1 MTHPGMVR
9 PPGQPAPNS
18 GRTSYEQS
26 DVLSLMHVF
35 EPPPDGFQPHTAD
48 EAVLRRHGFPRR
60 PDPQREPRLAQLWHR
75 AMSWPTQFTRA
86 ELAIDPVMSQRD
98 PLRRS
103 AAANGHGD
111 FQPGG
116 WGGVVVETASLGF
129 SPAEP
134 AKTVFAQWAVP
145 GIWPASD
152 PSGPITAGF
161 WVGLDGFTNG
171 QVLQA
176 GIAVTVQPDA
186 TVNWWAWTE
195 WYTTQYQDPAV
206 AVTNFPIAVGDTVS
220 FLVCAPQPDHGFVA
234 MQNLTS
240 GQATSVGIDAR
251 PGITSAGAS
260 AEWIVEGISA
270 DLPVFLP
277 SVTFGSCSAGTQ
289 DNSFDLSPDGIT
301 TNVSGSNGALT
312 QTSIASPT
320 TAVVEWTGW
329 T

>member
-1 MTHPGMVR
+1 MNDTDMARLAGP
-9 PPGQPAPNS
+9 PAPN
-18 GRTSYEQS
+18 GEHARYEQS

-35 EPPPDGFQPHTAD
+35 EPPPDGFQPHA
-48 EAVLRRHGFPRR
+48 ANAALLRRHGFPRR
-60 PDPQREPRLAQLWHR
+60 PDPEQEPRLAQLWHR
-75 AMSWPTQFTRA
+75 AMSRPTRYTRA
-86 ELAIDPVMSQRD
+86 ELAIDPVMSQRN
-98 PLRRS
+98 PLHQ
-103 AAANGHGD
+103 ATAANGHDD
-111 FQPGG
+111 FRPGG
-116 WGGVVVETASLGF
+116 WGGVVVETAALGF

-134 AKTVFAQWAVP
+134 AKTVFGQWAVP

-186 TVNWWAWTE
+186 AVSWWAWTE
-195 WYTTQYQDPAV
+195 WYTTQYRDPAV
-206 AVTNFPIAVGDTVS
+206 AVTNFPITVGDTVS
-220 FLVCAPQPDHGFVA
+220 FLVCAPQPDHGFVS
-234 MQNLTS
+234 MQNLTT

-289 DNSFDLSPDGIT
+289 HNTFDLTPDGII
-301 TNVSGSNGALT
+301 TNIGGSSAALT
-312 QTSIASPT
+312 QASIASPT